1 MPALVSGGATA
12 TSSVEL
18 VLFAPLRPRRHPEVE
33 TTSLSVILSCHA
45 IIAVAIILTLGAAP
59 SALGMLRRS
68 LVPDLQTRLD
78 RQRLPGQLGRS
89 PTLFSKARYLS
100 ARSEDR
106 SKQPRGRFAMASPV
120 ITQVC
125 GAAPRMASGVRVE
138 GLLSRGNADLELACL
153 ADPCAAHRITWPCFS
168 PRSSRVRSNSSQ
180 GPASSGVRLLTR
192 LPTHSL
198 QTAHPQLLITNL

>member
-18 VLFAPLRPRRHPEVE
+18 VLFAPLRRRRHPEVE
-33 TTSLSVILSCHA
+33 TTSLSVVLSCHA

-100 ARSEDR
+100 ARSE
-106 SKQPRGRFAMASPV
+106 QPRGRFAMASPV

-180 GPASSGVRLLTR
+180 EPASSGVRLLTR